1 MNIKGVYVDKISFF
15 CNFSQLLS
23 PLFLSSRPP
32 IFIKI
37 YIELAR
43 PFDNLQLKF
52 HENRSTLK
60 GSTSA
65 LFFVTTEKMPFF
77 CYFWGRLKPEGKLK
91 TKTITE
97 EKNLIGTISI
107 YFYLKIF
114 NMNQINILKIFN
126 NKGRSAN
133 SWMRQLRFDES
144 VTDGRTDGPTDKKPL
159 NNA

>member
-77 CYFWGRLKPEGKLK
+77 CHFWGRLKPEGQWK
-91 TKTITE
+91 TKTYHGRKKFNRNHQHLFLFKNIQYE
-97 EKNLIGTISI
+97 SNKYSKNLQQQGP
-107 YFYLKIF
+107 L
-114 NMNQINILKIFN
+114 
-126 NKGRSAN
+126 G
-133 SWMRQLRFDES
+133 QLLDAP
-144 VTDGRTDGPTDKKPL
+144 V
-159 NNA
+159 AI